1 MKKIEL
7 IENYFGSNVVID
19 NESLYTHKGD
29 QRDPK
34 IVDDLKK
41 EILHKMSEIY
51 TKFDMDEWYTILE
64 IMVSNLD
71 EYEFDHDNS
80 KGSFCRSCDDYNK
93 NYIYIKKD
101 ETES

>member
-34 IVDDLKK
+34 IVDDLKGMK
-41 EILHKMSEIY
+41 GYEIIKNII
-51 TKFDMDEWYTILE
+51 K
-64 IMVSNLD
+64 
-71 EYEFDHDNS
+71 
-80 KGSFCRSCDDYNK
+80 SFQN
-93 NYIYIKKD
+93 I
-101 ETES
+101 